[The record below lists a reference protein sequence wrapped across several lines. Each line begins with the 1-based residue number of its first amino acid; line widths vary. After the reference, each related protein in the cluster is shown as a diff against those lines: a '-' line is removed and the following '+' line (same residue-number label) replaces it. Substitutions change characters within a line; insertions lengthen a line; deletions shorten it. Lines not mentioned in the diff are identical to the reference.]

1 MISKLLTSKTIMA
14 KKVAKQTNPKRVAY
28 EKKQEKEGEK
38 VVMWIIG
45 VLIVLGIIY
54 AAWSSFMVA

>member
-1 MISKLLTSKTIMA
+1 MA

-28 EKKQEKEGEK
+28 EKRQEKEGEK
-38 VVMWIIG
+38 VVMWIIS